1 MSTTVSSKFRCQY
14 KTIGLTYSRCPLS
27 REIILEK
34 ITEKLSSSGYRLT
47 TYYVVQELHE
57 DGGEHIHAWIELD
70 RTPNIRGS
78 RYFDIK
84 IEDKVYHP
92 NWGKYKRSWVF
103 NYLKKFDKE
112 PLHNL
117 LPGYIELAQQ
127 GLYDEAVVSFQQQEP
142 RTYVTHMTVINT
154 NLRTLGRAT
163 RPDRVFPP
171 PIDGIPEPDGW
182 DPTMTALLLEGDT
195 NIGKTN
201 WAKTWCSVHNKTY
214 LKVPGHIDHAR
225 HYNGEDVIIFDD
237 VSLTH
242 TPITNQIHACTV
254 EEESCIHCRY
264 SPCLIPRGV
273 IIIFTFNPG
282 RAPVN
287 FMDVPAIAR
296 RCHYWDRG
304 SELLY
309 TPKDA

>member
-1 MSTTVSSKFRCQY
+1 MTTTVSSKFRCQY

-27 REIILEK
+27 REIVLEK
-34 ITEKLSSSGYRLT
+34 ITEKLSTSGYRIT
-47 TYYVVQELHE
+47 TYYIVQELHA

-78 RYFDIK
+78 RYFDIQ
-84 IEDKVYHP
+84 IIDQVYHP

-103 NYLKKFDKE
+103 NYLKKFDTE

-117 LPGYIELAQQ
+117 VAGYIELAQQ
-127 GLYDEAVVSFQQQEP
+127 GNYDDAVIAFQQQEP

-163 RPDRVFPP
+163 RPDRVYPP
-171 PIDGIPEPDGW
+171 NIDGLPLPDFW
-182 DPTMTALLLEGDT
+182 DPTMTALLLCGDT
-195 NIGKTN
+195 GIGKTN
-201 WAKTWCSVHNKTY
+201 WAKTYCAVNSKTY
-214 LKVPGHIDHAR
+214 LKVAHIDVLR

-237 VSLTH
+237 VSLAH

-254 EEESCIHCRY
+254 EEESAVHCRY
-264 SPCLIPRGV
+264 SPAIIPAGV

-282 RAPVN
+282 NEPVDYLHN
-287 FMDVPAIAR
+287 AAISR
-296 RCHYWDRG
+296 RCHVWDRG
-304 SELLY
+304 SEPLF
-309 TPKDA
+309 TVHV